1 MKVLSRKAKGNMF
14 EKWIC
19 RQIENYG
26 FGEAVRTPG
35 SGSGL
40 IKSDVFSHLDW
51 SIEAK
56 NHKTIHILKWIDQ
69 AMREAKEGNA
79 DRDKWMLV
87 FNDPRVSPEFT
98 NVYAVLDF
106 GKLLELLKKN
116 KEPIIKSDDR
126 ELKYSVY
133 RLKEACNSVLKKL
146 KHN

>member
-1 MKVLSRKAKGNMF
+1 MDIASRKNKGKRL

-19 RQIENYG
+19 QQIENYG
-26 FGEAVRTPG
+26 FGKAIRTPG

-40 IKSDVFSHLDW
+40 IKSDVFSNLDW

-56 NHKTIHILKWIDQ
+56 HHNKVSMLHWIDQ

-133 RLKEACNSVLKKL
+133 RLKEACNGVLKKL
-146 KHN
+146 KGN